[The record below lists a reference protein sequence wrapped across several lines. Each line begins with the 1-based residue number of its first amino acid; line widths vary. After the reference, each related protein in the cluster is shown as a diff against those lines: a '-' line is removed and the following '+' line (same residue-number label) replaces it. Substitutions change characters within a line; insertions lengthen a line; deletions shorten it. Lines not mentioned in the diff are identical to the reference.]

1 VKVAVAFE
9 GELATR
15 VRHILET
22 EPDVS
27 VVDATEEDCEAEIG
41 RPGPRG
47 VIADLVAKGQ
57 GVYGASPIGLAIAIS
72 RRLDQSPSLVAVA
85 VPGIPPKTGIEVD
98 FPPPIGR
105 LRADVVPEVPERVL
119 LARTNGPWSAVLVRA
134 GSVGRL
140 IIDHAGFIRAICLT
154 AGISVLPVDEP
165 TPVWAKAESYL
176 RRAESMGLVTAA
188 PA

>member
-22 EPDVS
+22 EPDTS
-27 VVDATEEDCEAEIG
+27 VVDATEEDCQAVIG
-41 RPGPRG
+41 RPGPHG
-47 VIADLVAKGQ
+47 VIADLVAKGPC
-57 GVYGASPIGLAIAIS
+57 VYGASPIGLAIAIS
-72 RRLDQSPSLVAVA
+72 RRLDHTPSLVAVA
-85 VPGIPPKTGIEVD
+85 LPGIPPKTGVEVD

-105 LRADVVPEVPERVL
+105 LRADLVPEVPEPVM
-119 LARTNGPWSAVLVRA
+119 LARTRGPWSAVLVRA
-134 GSVGRL
+134 GGWSRL
-140 IIDHAGFIRAICLT
+140 IIDHAEFLRAICLT

-165 TPVWAKAESYL
+165 TPVWAKAENYL
-176 RRAESMGLVTAA
+176 RRAEAMGLVTAA